1 MEVQINVPSTLN
13 EIPLKHY
20 QDFLKVQR
28 DSTDEEFVAQKMVE
42 IFCGIRLIEVAKI
55 KLTSLNE
62 LIAHF
67 HANRSLHSIFVFI
80 NLLY

>member
-28 DSTDEEFVAQKMVE
+28 DSTDEEFVAQK
-42 IFCGIRLIEVAKI
+42 INRSSQDK
-55 KLTSLNE
+55 
-62 LIAHF
+62 AHF
-67 HANRSLHSIFVFI
+67 TQ
-80 NLLY
+80 